1 MSKPNTVSTQE
12 SVANSNTTQKVAVL
26 FGGTS
31 AEREVSLQS
40 GAAVLAGLR
49 ESGIDAHAVDTKT
62 FAVTGLK
69 DEGFSKVFIA
79 LHGRGG
85 EDGTLQGVLEHLDL
99 PYTGSGVMAS
109 ALTMDKFRTKLV
121 WQALGLPVSAFV
133 ALNKKDLGAFNSS
146 GVGQGA
152 LGDKI
157 AALGLPLI
165 VKPSREGSSVGMS
178 KVNVAEELLPA
189 LEEAFRHDD
198 NLLIEQWLSG
208 PEYTVA
214 IVGDQVMP
222 SIRIQPAGIF
232 YDYQAKYISDETQYF
247 CPSGLDAEQEQQLA
261 ELALQAYQAL
271 DCSGWGRVDVMQ
283 DSEGN
288 FNLLEVNTSPGM
300 TSHSLVPM
308 AAKQAGLSFPQ
319 LVARILE
326 LAD

>member
-1 MSKPNTVSTQE
+1 MSEK
-12 SVANSNTTQKVAVL
+12 VAVIPGKVAVL
-26 FGGTS
+26 LGGNS

-40 GAAVLAGLR
+40 GAAVLAGLK
-49 ESGIDAHAVDTKT
+49 EAGIDAHAVDTQT
-62 FAVTGLK
+62 FMVTRLK
-69 DEGFSKVFIA
+69 EEGFNKVFIA

-85 EDGTLQGVLEHLDL
+85 EDGVLQGTLELLGL

-121 WQALGLPVSAFV
+121 WQALGLPVASFV
-133 ALNKKDLGAFNSS
+133 ALNRKQLSE
-146 GVGQGA
+146 VGQGVLA
-152 LGDKI
+152 EKI
-157 AALGLPLI
+157 AALGLPVI

-178 KVNVAEELLPA
+178 KVTHADGLLPA
-189 LEEAFRHDD
+189 LQEGFRHDED
-198 NLLIEQWLSG
+198 VLIEKWLSG

-214 IVGDQVMP
+214 IIGDQVLP
-222 SIRIQPAGIF
+222 SIRIQPAGTF

-247 CPSGLDAEQEQQLA
+247 CPSGLTETQEKQLA
-261 ELALQAYQAL
+261 ELALQAYRAL

-283 DSEGN
+283 DADGK
-288 FNLLEVNTSPGM
+288 FNLLEANTSPGM

-308 AAKQAGLSFPQ
+308 AAKHFGLSFSQ